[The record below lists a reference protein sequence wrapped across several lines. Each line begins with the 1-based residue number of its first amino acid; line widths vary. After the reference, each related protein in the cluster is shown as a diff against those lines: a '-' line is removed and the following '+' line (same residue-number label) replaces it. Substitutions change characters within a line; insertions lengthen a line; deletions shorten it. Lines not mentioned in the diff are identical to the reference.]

1 MKCETLNTIL
11 TFLLGVC
18 ALLGV
23 IFALRT
29 VFHTRELRTLQAQML
44 NCQINV
50 NRLNLTLNAAAQYG
64 KTHPDIDRIL
74 QPFEA
79 KPAAAR

>member
-1 MKCETLNTIL
+1 MKCELLNTIL
-11 TFLLGVC
+11 TFLLGVSV
-18 ALLGV
+18 LLGV

-44 NCQINV
+44 SCQVNV

-64 KTHPDIDRIL
+64 KTHPDIQHII
-74 QPFEA
+74 QPFEP
-79 KPAAAR
+79 KPAAR